1 MLAGANRTG
10 LKKRDMVTLKLDK
23 PRGVLHSGEAVP
35 DITHARYWPSAALA
49 AFVEHYWTV
58 EWNLSAA
65 VVRETLPHPV
75 VHIVFENGTAK
86 IAGPTT
92 KRFSTTLNGNGRV
105 FGIKFHPGGFRP
117 FIDMPVS
124 IFADRVVDLDEVF
137 GTAAQGLAGKALA
150 HADHRATIAVL
161 EAFLHARKVSPEPT
175 AALMA
180 RIAAR
185 MAEDRAI
192 TRIEQIAQEFAIGL
206 RTLQR
211 QFRDYVGVHPKWV
224 IQRYRLHEAVARID
238 EGTAG
243 DWTALALELGYADQ
257 AHLIRDFK
265 RLVGRTPAQYARQ
278 KPRNGGAAKAS
289 A

>member
-1 MLAGANRTG
+1 

-23 PRGVLHSGEAVP
+23 PRGVLHSGEALP
-35 DITHARYWPSAALA
+35 DVKHARYWPSPGLA

-58 EWNLSAA
+58 EWTLSAP

-75 VHIVFENGTAK
+75 VHIVFESGTAK

-92 KRFSTTLNGNGRV
+92 KRFSTTLKGSGRV

-117 FIDMPVS
+117 FVDMPVS
-124 IFADRVVDLDEVF
+124 AFAGQVVDLDEVF
-137 GTAAQGLAGKALA
+137 GTAAHGLAEEALV
-150 HADHRATIAVL
+150 HAEHRATIAVL
-161 EAFLHARKVSPEPT
+161 EAFLHSRAVSPDPT

-185 MAEDRAI
+185 MAGDRAI
-192 TRIEQIAQEFAIGL
+192 TRIEQIAQEFAIGV

-224 IQRYRLHEAVARID
+224 IQRYRLHEAVALID
-238 EGTAG
+238 DGTAG
-243 DWTALALELGYADQ
+243 DWAALALELGYADQ
-257 AHLIRDFK
+257 AHLIRDFRK
-265 RLVGRTPAQYARQ
+265 LVGRTPAQYARQ
-278 KPRNGGAAKAS
+278 RPPRGGGAKATR
-289 A
+289 ART